1 MNGVFQMA
9 CGWHAVSNTVV
20 FMPLAHISAVQNSVR
35 RLTRPLGTYCLEYLY
50 PTAMN
55 PNA

>member
-9 CGWHAVSNTVV
+9 CGWHDVSNTVV
-20 FMPLAHISAVQNSVR
+20 FVPLAHISAVQNSVR

-50 PTAMN
+50 PTTMN